1 MVLPNVHS
9 LGYKAGR
16 AVYHLYSNHTLPE
29 VPPLTEI
36 WDFIRSMPSLYK
48 DWWLNLVNQDPVH
61 VFVETGLLISI
72 VLMIMLQKRKDWR
85 EDNKDNL
92 TEAEKEELLQQWRE
106 HERHE
111 LAPPET
117 KEDMSP
123 TVVVVHANR
132 GRTMDIREGDD
143 GEMKTVLNFATYDFL
158 GMASSCLTTDS
169 DGPGV
174 AVKNAAREALGH
186 YGCGSCGP
194 RGFYGTID
202 VHLDLEDAIS
212 KFTGTEGAIMYSD
225 GASTVSS
232 TVAAFAKRGD
242 LLVVDDGVYEPLLT
256 GISLSRAN
264 VEWFRHND
272 MVSGLASYYSCET
285 IMSTVLTDTHLVDP
299 PLS

>member
-29 VPPLTEI
+29 VPTLTEI
-36 WDFIRSMPSLYK
+36 SDFIRSMPSLYK
-48 DWWLNLVNQDPVH
+48 DWWLNLVTKDPVH

-72 VLMIMLQKRKDWR
+72 VLMIMVQKRKDWR

-106 HERHE
+106 HERRE

-117 KEDMSP
+117 REDMSP
-123 TVVVVHANR
+123 NVVVVHANR

-169 DGPGV
+169 DGP
-174 AVKNAAREALGH
+174 AWRSKMLLARHLV
-186 YGCGSCGP
+186 
-194 RGFYGTID
+194 IMD
-202 VHLDLEDAIS
+202 VVRVD
-212 KFTGTEGAIMYSD
+212 
-225 GASTVSS
+225 
-232 TVAAFAKRGD
+232 
-242 LLVVDDGVYEPLLT
+242 LVVSMVLLMC
-256 GISLSRAN
+256 ILIWRMRYPSL
-264 VEWFRHND
+264 
-272 MVSGLASYYSCET
+272 LAWKEQSCTRMERR
-285 IMSTVLTDTHLVDP
+285 P
-299 PLS
+299 